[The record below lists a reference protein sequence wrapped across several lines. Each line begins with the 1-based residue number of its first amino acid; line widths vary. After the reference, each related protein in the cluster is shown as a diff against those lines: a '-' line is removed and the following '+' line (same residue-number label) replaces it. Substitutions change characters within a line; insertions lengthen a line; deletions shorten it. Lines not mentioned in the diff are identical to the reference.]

1 VSDNVLQTIQKLLQD
16 VIAPDLRE
24 LRVRVEDL
32 QKQVDTRFADAQRH
46 TDLRFADMQMQMNV
60 RLAGIE
66 TQLEVR
72 VGGIEQR
79 MVYLEKSLLS
89 AFAESQARIEITG
102 SKAVVDL
109 RERVAVLESKHA

>member
-1 VSDNVLQTIQKLLQD
+1 MADNVLQTIQKLLQD
-16 VIAPDLRE
+16 VIAPDIRE
-24 LRVRVEDL
+24 TKVRVDEM
-32 QKQVDTRFADAQRH
+32 QKQID
-46 TDLRFADMQMQMNV
+46 V
-60 RLAGIE
+60 RLAAIE
-66 TQLEVR
+66 KQVEIR

-102 SKAVVDL
+102 SKAVIDR

>member
-1 VSDNVLQTIQKLLQD
+1 MADNVLQTIQKLLQD
-16 VIAPDLRE
+16 VIAPDIRE
-24 LRVRVEDL
+24 TKVRVDEM
-32 QKQVDTRFADAQRH
+32 QKQID
-46 TDLRFADMQMQMNV
+46 V
-60 RLAGIE
+60 RLAAIE
-66 TQLEVR
+66 KQVEIR

-102 SKAVVDL
+102 SKAVIDL